1 LQCAQAVTES
11 KRAFQHSNWP
21 LAKDYL
27 DQALRFA
34 EAAPSL
40 LMDRSWCWFHLG
52 EQYDTIADTGKVL
65 KLEADNME
73 ALELRGRAYYIIGE
87 LETAINHYRKA
98 LHLDPEHK
106 ACKDMY
112 RVVKSVIDNQKKAD
126 KATSSGDHKRAA
138 EILIKLIAV
147 DPDHRTVIPKARL
160 DLARAYRHL
169 KQLKEARQEAELV
182 IKADE
187 NNAEAYKILG
197 LLLGDLEDFEGAVQK
212 LNKAKE
218 LSQGADR
225 EIDDELRKAEAALKQ
240 SKQKDYYKTLKVS
253 HAAPFAT
260 LCGAPALNVTLL
272 QLSNAYVFAQFVCV
286 FHILTKG
293 LRIPLLSIGGTS
305 RHDEGDQEVVPRAGP
320 AVAPRQAQG
329 RGGEGEGREAV
340 PAGGGG
346 LRGALGRGEEG

>member
-1 LQCAQAVTES
+1 LNPASKDLSKQSDALQCAQAVTES

-253 HAAPFAT
+253 HTPRILRLSVSGYPQRNVVAALKCIHFF
-260 LCGAPALNVTLL
+260 
-272 QLSNAYVFAQFVCV
+272 SQFVCV
-286 FHILTKG
+286 FYILTKYCEH
-293 LRIPLLSIGGTS
+293 RCY
-305 RHDEGDQEVVPRAGP
+305 Q
-320 AVAPRQAQG
+320 
-329 RGGEGEGREAV
+329 
-340 PAGGGG
+340 
-346 LRGALGRGEEG
+346 